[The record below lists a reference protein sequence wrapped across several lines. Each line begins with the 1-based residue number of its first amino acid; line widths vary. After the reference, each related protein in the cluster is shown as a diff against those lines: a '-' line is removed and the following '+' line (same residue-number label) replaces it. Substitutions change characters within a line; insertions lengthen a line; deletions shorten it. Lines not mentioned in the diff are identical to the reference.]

1 VAKSTG
7 AGCGLWLL
15 FTLATVVLAA
25 GAGPEAVQ
33 PIFDGPDAYSVTP
46 DPGGWHVL
54 WNVAWT
60 EASLFHDALL
70 PGQTYTVVV
79 SQARDMARNALTPVQ
94 WTFATMPV
102 EEHHHVYLPLVV
114 KGE

>member
-1 VAKSTG
+1 M
-7 AGCGLWLL
+7 
-15 FTLATVVLAA
+15 
-25 GAGPEAVQ
+25 
-33 PIFDGPDAYSVTP
+33 
-46 DPGGWHVL
+46 L